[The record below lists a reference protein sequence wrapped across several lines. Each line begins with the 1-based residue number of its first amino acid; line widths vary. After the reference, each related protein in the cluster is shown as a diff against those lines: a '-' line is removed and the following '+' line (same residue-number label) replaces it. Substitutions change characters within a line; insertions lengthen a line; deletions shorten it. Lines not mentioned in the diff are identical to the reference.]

1 MVNKLKK
8 ALLAPD
14 KKETNNISTNEDIAT
29 LLANLFF
36 ENK

>member
-14 KKETNNISTNEDIAT
+14 KKETNNISTNEDIAVSSQK
-29 LLANLFF
+29 LAHN
-36 ENK
+36 